1 MTTLSLPSV
10 EIILGVDTTGSMQA
24 VINNAISTAQAI
36 ENKLKD
42 SHFNVNLSIAGVNDF
57 SPIHVEHE
65 SPIEWNVDL
74 NSITA
79 HGGGD
84 TPEAYSTFIDEACA
98 RLETTNENC
107 IRIIILIGDS
117 FGHGMPPIQNGRNH
131 ADSFSDGDP
140 NGITIPSSMKR
151 MKEAKTTFYY
161 VLAGKATENSELWG
175 AANAKYTNGAVIPM
189 NINDFKKGEE
199 NPVAKTL
206 SMYIE
211 GQVSMISALNSK
223 KNELGGKSVDEIAKI
238 LADFMNE
245 KGKKI
250 AELSETVEHSAT
262 DAMIDSVDSSTSNTS
277 FYRSLG
283 TILENSQ
290 TRSMRHYSN
299 DTVGHFRG
307 GTRDVSATIET
318 LEADS
323 RLPSIQ
329 RVASLA
335 SQRF

>member
-1 MTTLSLPSV
+1 M
-10 EIILGVDTTGSMQA
+10 
-24 VINNAISTAQAI
+24 
-36 ENKLKD
+36 
-42 SHFNVNLSIAGVNDF
+42 
-57 SPIHVEHE
+57 
-65 SPIEWNVDL
+65 
-74 NSITA
+74 
-79 HGGGD
+79 
-84 TPEAYSTFIDEACA
+84 
-98 RLETTNENC
+98 
-107 IRIIILIGDS
+107 IGDS
-117 FGHGMPPIQNGRNH
+117 YGHGMPPIQNGRNH
-131 ADSFSDGDP
+131 IDNFSDGDP

-151 MKEAKTTFYY
+151 MKEVNTTFYS

-189 NINDFKKGEE
+189 NINDFKEGEE

-223 KNELGGKSVDEIAKI
+223 KNELEGKSVDEIAKI

-262 DAMIDSVDSSTSNTS
+262 DAMIDSVDNSTSNTS

-283 TILENSQ
+283 TVLDSGM

-307 GTRDVSATIET
+307 GTRHVSATIET

-335 SQRF
+335 SQRL